1 MNEEM
6 MELLMQSAMELM
18 EPTRTRLREQ
28 NPVFE
33 EGRSV
38 CGELEKK
45 FDVAVEA
52 LRNVN
57 AEMADLFEEHYN
69 AYEHWGYQTE
79 LFSYVQGYLD
89 CVQLLS
95 GLGVLN
101 GVNQKWID
109 TFLKRY
115 PMQRLYSND
124 E

>member
-1 MNEEM
+1 MKMNEEM

-33 EGRSV
+33 ESRNA

-45 FDVAVEA
+45 FDETVEV

-69 AYEHWGYQTE
+69 AYEHLGYQTE

-89 CVQLLS
+89 CMQLLS

-101 GVNQKWID
+101 GVNQEWID
-109 TFLKRY
+109 RFLTQY
-115 PMQRLYSND
+115 PVKPLNK
-124 E
+124 

>member
-18 EPTRTRLREQ
+18 E
-28 NPVFE
+28 
-33 EGRSV
+33 
-38 CGELEKK
+38 KK
-45 FDVAVEA
+45 FDEAGEA

>member
-6 MELLMQSAMELM
+6 MELLMQSAMEL
-18 EPTRTRLREQ
+18 
-28 NPVFE
+28 
-33 EGRSV
+33 
-38 CGELEKK
+38 
-45 FDVAVEA
+45 
-52 LRNVN
+52 
-57 AEMADLFEEHYN
+57 ADLFEEHYN

-89 CVQLLS
+89 CMQLLS

>member
-6 MELLMQSAMELM
+6 MELLMQRAMELM

-45 FDVAVEA
+45 FDEAVEA

-57 AEMADLFEEHYN
+57 AEMADLFVLRLVRHQYLNDNQLFVLGHYLQN
-69 AYEHWGYQTE
+69 VPKWRLVILLLYE
-79 LFSYVQGYLD
+79 
-89 CVQLLS
+89 
-95 GLGVLN
+95 
-101 GVNQKWID
+101 
-109 TFLKRY
+109 
-115 PMQRLYSND
+115 
-124 E
+124 

>member
-45 FDVAVEA
+45 FDEAVEA

-57 AEMADLFEEHYN
+57 A
-69 AYEHWGYQTE
+69 
-79 LFSYVQGYLD
+79 
-89 CVQLLS
+89 
-95 GLGVLN
+95 
-101 GVNQKWID
+101 
-109 TFLKRY
+109 
-115 PMQRLYSND
+115 
-124 E
+124 

>member
-1 MNEEM
+1 M
-6 MELLMQSAMELM
+6 
-18 EPTRTRLREQ
+18 PTSIR
-28 NPVFE
+28 
-33 EGRSV
+33 
-38 CGELEKK
+38 
-45 FDVAVEA
+45 
-52 LRNVN
+52 
-57 AEMADLFEEHYN
+57 
-69 AYEHWGYQTE
+69 GYQTE
-79 LFSYVQGYLD
+79 LFSYAGYLD

>member
-45 FDVAVEA
+45 FDEAVEA

-109 TFLKRY
+109 TFLK
-115 PMQRLYSND
+115 
-124 E
+124 